1 MKSSLKSILIVTTIA
16 LVAGGF
22 FIFYKNTPRVIKSD
36 SSVTEIP
43 VQVVPEIPKDITY
56 HSVVLATDK
65 PLTELTTAVGKE
77 NLPTVLGLNRIDKKF
92 IRKGMTIIVPDSFT
106 DWMEYSPF
114 SKNVSSLQTVPKI
127 ILVSQKIQAFGV
139 YENGV
144 LVRWGPVSTGKKSTP
159 TPPALYHTNWKG
171 KSVTSTVDPTWIMLW
186 YFNLQNLEGIS
197 MHQYELPGYAAS
209 HSCVRLREEDAL
221 FFYNWADQWILSSDK
236 QSVVKNGTPVIIFG
250 EYDYKVKSPWKNLP
264 TNKDAAMV
272 SEDQVNQEVAPYT
285 GKLGR
290 E

>member
-1 MKSSLKSILIVTTIA
+1 MKSHLKSILIITAIA
-16 LVAGGF
+16 LVVGGF
-22 FIFYKNTPRVIKSD
+22 FVFYKNTPTTIKSN
-36 SSVTEIP
+36 SSVVETPAPI
-43 VQVVPEIPKDITY
+43 VVPEIPKDITY
-56 HSVVLATDK
+56 HSLVLATDK
-65 PLTELTTAVGKE
+65 PLAELTAVVGKE
-77 NLPTVLGLNRIDKKF
+77 NLITVLGLNRIDKKF
-92 IRKGMTIIVPDSFT
+92 IRKGMTITVPDSFT

-114 SKNVSSLQTVPKI
+114 PKKMESLQVVPKI

-171 KSVTSTVDPTWIMLW
+171 KSVTSTVDPTWIMPW

-221 FFYNWADQWILSSDK
+221 FFYNWADQWVLSSDK
-236 QSVVKNGTPVIIFG
+236 QSVAKNGTPVIIFG

-264 TNKDAAMV
+264 IDKNATTFTEEQINTV
-272 SEDQVNQEVAPYT
+272 VNTYL
-285 GKLGR
+285 K
-290 E
+290 